1 MCTIGNVVYVALNRG
16 SQYRVE
22 GMLARLAHTQNY
34 LLVSPSKEQV
44 FKQPGMEC
52 LPLVMEPE
60 SRLYTAPVV
69 VLDFQSLY
77 PSMIIAHNLCYSTCV
92 GGLEHVNAPGPG
104 AKLGVTHFTM
114 PAVRGKSWLLEQLME
129 S

>member
-1 MCTIGNVVYVALNRG
+1 
-16 SQYRVE
+16 
-22 GMLARLAHTQNY
+22 MLARLAHTQNF
-34 LLVSPSKEQV
+34 LLISPSKEQV

-77 PSMIIAHNLCYSTCV
+77 PSIVIAYNLCYSTCL
-92 GGLEHVNAPGPG
+92 GRPSHIGSESQRS
-104 AKLGVTHFTM
+104 KFGVTDFSV
-114 PAVRGKSWLLEQLME
+114 PAVGLAAANTRAFFVVVELQSFFL
-129 S
+129 